1 MAPLRILGVIS
12 SSICLWHVPVLCF
25 VNKYFP
31 VNTRLQAFIVL
42 TLTAKISITS
52 YRYVERSFLRI
63 GRKIRVEAFNQH
75 LIGDLESG
83 KR

>member
-12 SSICLWHVPVLCF
+12 SNIYLWHIPVLCF

-42 TLTAKISITS
+42 TLTAKISIAF
-52 YRYVERSFLRI
+52 YCYVERSFLRI

-75 LIGDLESG
+75 LIRDLES
-83 KR
+83 